1 MKSCKSHEKNDTKI
15 IRSLVFSF
23 SLIIDLAFWCFLFCF
38 FMWFARFQILI
49 CEPQSIWR
57 KLLVP
62 SWLYLSSLNEVSLV
76 IFLTGK
82 LSASVRY
89 SRHSS
94 NFPWQ
99 ILRLIPMP
107 RWNTLRHLGAFGSTW
122 TSWKTSRFQDKRV
135 FEVSSPSVSS
145 SSFLKWYI
153 FLVMNSSNSF
163 HQSRITNKRILL
175 TNIC

>member
-1 MKSCKSHEKNDTKI
+1 MFCKLWFGSIFMVVNLEMAISVPNH
-15 IRSLVFSF
+15 
-23 SLIIDLAFWCFLFCF
+23 LAANYFGHDCT
-38 FMWFARFQILI
+38 
-49 CEPQSIWR
+49 
-57 KLLVP
+57 
-62 SWLYLSSLNEVSLV
+62 YLSSLNEVSLV

-107 RWNTLRHLGAFGSTW
+107 RWNTLRHFGAFGSTW

-145 SSFLKWYI
+145 SSFLEWYI
-153 FLVMNSSNSF
+153 FLVMNSWNSF
-163 HQSRITNKRILL
+163 HQSIIGGLFSF
-175 TNIC
+175 

>member
-1 MKSCKSHEKNDTKI
+1 MGRVSSDILKLRSLNTLETVAFTIKKSCIPYCT
-15 IRSLVFSF
+15 
-23 SLIIDLAFWCFLFCF
+23 
-38 FMWFARFQILI
+38 
-49 CEPQSIWR
+49 
-57 KLLVP
+57 
-62 SWLYLSSLNEVSLV
+62 YLSSLNEVSLV

-82 LSASVRY
+82 LSASVRN

-145 SSFLKWYI
+145 SSFLKWSYFSKVHI
-153 FLVMNSSNSF
+153 FWEGHKILWNLHPSF
-163 HQSRITNKRILL
+163 DCVSQLWSKVRWRFRKLFVAFSEYV
-175 TNIC
+175 

>member
-1 MKSCKSHEKNDTKI
+1 MFCKLWFGSIFMVVNLEMAISVPNH
-15 IRSLVFSF
+15 
-23 SLIIDLAFWCFLFCF
+23 LAANYFGHDCT
-38 FMWFARFQILI
+38 
-49 CEPQSIWR
+49 
-57 KLLVP
+57 
-62 SWLYLSSLNEVSLV
+62 YLSSLNEVSLV

-145 SSFLKWYI
+145 SSFLEWYI
-153 FLVMNSSNSF
+153 FLVMNSWNSF
-163 HQSRITNKRILL
+163 HQSIIGGLFSF
-175 TNIC
+175 

>member
-1 MKSCKSHEKNDTKI
+1 MFVLWIMIRIYIYGCQPRNGHFCTKI
-15 IRSLVFSF
+15 RMRWTILVTTVH
-23 SLIIDLAFWCFLFCF
+23 I
-38 FMWFARFQILI
+38 
-49 CEPQSIWR
+49 
-57 KLLVP
+57 
-62 SWLYLSSLNEVSLV
+62 YLSSLNEVSLV

-145 SSFLKWYI
+145 SSFLKLYI
-153 FLVMNSSNSF
+153 FLVMNSWNSF
-163 HQSRITNKRILL
+163 HQSLL
-175 TNIC
+175 EVYFLFKLLKPWKMNSLWI